1 MQDSAPLGQKPVPH
15 FMNSAPAPT
24 VPMAATPALTG
35 EKALNFPLGETL
47 PALGQALEVAP
58 GILWIRMQLPF
69 ALDHINLWLLEDSE
83 ETATGMRKGWTAVDC
98 GVTNPGTQA
107 AWDQVFA
114 GPMKGL
120 PILRVLVTHMH
131 PDHMGL
137 AHWLCDKFKAPLLI
151 SATEYQSATLSSNG
165 TSNFGGVGT
174 QEFFSANGWTHP
186 EDQAK
191 VKDRVF
197 YYNKMVPS
205 VPDTYRRLMDGQIVK
220 IGAYTWRCISGFGH
234 SPEHIALYSEEAQ
247 VLISGDMVLPKISTN
262 VSVYTQEPEADSLS
276 LFLNS
281 LKKFADLP
289 ANTLV
294 LPSHG
299 RVFRGLHTRIA
310 QLVHHHEERLHDV
323 LEACKE
329 TPGSAH
335 DMLSVIFRRPLDF
348 HQTTF
353 AMGESV
359 AHLHALWYDGKMK
372 RLQDEQGVWR
382 FQTL

>member
-1 MQDSAPLGQKPVPH
+1 
-15 FMNSAPAPT
+15 
-24 VPMAATPALTG
+24 
-35 EKALNFPLGETL
+35 
-47 PALGQALEVAP
+47 
-58 GILWIRMQLPF
+58 
-69 ALDHINLWLLEDSE
+69 
-83 ETATGMRKGWTAVDC
+83 
-98 GVTNPGTQA
+98 
-107 AWDQVFA
+107 
-114 GPMKGL
+114 
-120 PILRVLVTHMH
+120 
-131 PDHMGL
+131 
-137 AHWLCDKFKAPLLI
+137 
-151 SATEYQSATLSSNG
+151 
-165 TSNFGGVGT
+165 
-174 QEFFSANGWTHP
+174 
-186 EDQAK
+186 
-191 VKDRVF
+191 
-197 YYNKMVPS
+197 
-205 VPDTYRRLMDGQIVK
+205 MDGQRVK
-220 IGAYTWRCISGFGH
+220 VGAYTWRCISGFGH
-234 SPEHIALYSEEAQ
+234 SPEHMALYSDEAQ

-289 ANTLV
+289 ADTLV

-329 TPGSAH
+329 KPGSAH
-335 DMLSVIFRRPLDF
+335 DMLRVIFRRPLDF

-382 FQTL
+382 FQTIR